1 MVIIKTL
8 RGAGDPADRVAAIR
22 RLRRLVWDVV
32 RANGRR

>member
-8 RGAGDPADRVAAIR
+8 RGTADPADRVAGIR